1 MARARSSGLCRPR
14 RWWAAAVNRARDLQ
28 NRPGN
33 DLTPTALGEYAK
45 ALEGEV
51 EGLSVRVEGREGIL
65 ARGMGA
71 FACVAQGTYEEPA
84 LITIRYDG
92 PSDTAPPAQRWAWWA
107 RR

>member
-1 MARARSSGLCRPR
+1 MLGE
-14 RWWAAAVNRARDLQ
+14 AVNRARDLQ

-33 DLTPTALGEYAK
+33 DLTPTALGEYAM
-45 ALEGEV
+45 ALEREL
-51 EGLSVRVEGREGIL
+51 EGVSVQVEGREEIV

-71 FACVAQGTYEEPA
+71 FAAVAQGSDEEPA

-92 PSDTAPPAQRWAWWA
+92 PAGASGAGRRSAWSA